1 MIPPLFSNMTELFK
15 PAGDCKDGIENIL
28 DNDAFVKKGVDQEAS
43 ICGREEEEEELECWR
58 HV

>member
-1 MIPPLFSNMTELFK
+1 MTELFE
-15 PAGDCKDGIENIL
+15 PAGDCKVGIENIL
-28 DNDAFVKKGVDQEAS
+28 DNVTFVKKGVDQEAS